1 MRLALTSLAVTL
13 LGSASASAATIIKDP
28 HPPEYKLEI
37 EPHLALQYFGWDHSA
52 NGLGPG
58 IRFSIPIVSPG
69 FIPKLNNSV
78 AISFGAD
85 FLHYSPAFK
94 NCNGN
99 FCSEGPSY
107 WVLYAPVAMQWN
119 FWITD
124 KISAFGEPGLLLR
137 SDFGKC
143 DVAYCGSRGSPF
155 YPVFNAGARF
165 HFWERVA
172 LTVRGGYPIGISVGA
187 SFF

>member
-1 MRLALTSLAVTL
+1 MRLALFTLAAIVL
-13 LGSASASAATIIKDP
+13 ASAPASAATIIKDP

-37 EPHLALQYFGWDHSA
+37 EPHLAVQYFGWDHSA
-52 NGLGPG
+52 NGFGPG

-85 FLHYSPAFK
+85 LLHYTPAYKKCQGDF
-94 NCNGN
+94 CN
-99 FCSEGPSY
+99 EGPSY

-119 FWITD
+119 FWLTD
-124 KISAFGEPGLLLR
+124 KISVFGEPGILLR

-172 LTVRGGYPIGISVGA
+172 LTVRGGYPVGISVGA
-187 SFF
+187 SIF